1 MIEPLLLV
9 GAGGFAREV
18 AQAVHAI
25 NSVQPRFQLIGH
37 LDDDERLHGR
47 DVDGV
52 PVIGSIAA
60 VTSYP
65 AARLIVCTGSPSDY
79 FSRKRIVERLR
90 LAPARFA
97 TIVHPQAS
105 VAMTAT
111 IAEGTV
117 LLATAVVTARASIG
131 RHVAVMPGVTITHD
145 DVIGDYATFG
155 AGARL
160 AGGAVVEE
168 GAYVGAGVL
177 VREGRRIG
185 AWSLVG
191 MGAVVL
197 HDVPPAEVWV
207 GCPARRLRSVALPE
221 GLRVA
226 S

>member
-25 NSVQPRFQLIGH
+25 NSIEPRFQLIGY

-47 DVDGV
+47 NVDGL
-52 PVIGSIAA
+52 PVIGSIGS
-60 VTSYP
+60 VRSYP
-65 AARLIVCTGSPSDY
+65 EVRLLVCTGSPSNY

-90 LAPARFA
+90 LPRARFA

-105 VAMTAT
+105 VAMAAT
-111 IAEGTV
+111 IGEGTM
-117 LLATAVVTARASIG
+117 LLATSVVTARASIG

-160 AGGAVVEE
+160 GGGAVVEE
-168 GAYVGAGVL
+168 GAYLGSGAL

-197 HDVPPAEVWV
+197 SDVPPAEVWV
-207 GCPARRLRSVALPE
+207 GCPARHLRSVALPE